1 MQEKGGDK
9 MSDTKE
15 GFDAKNAY
23 TSTWED
29 VDIVESDVELDVT
42 DVVGPDHDPP
52 QKVGDIKTWCGCLL
66 LVFVVLYSLGVYVSS
81 PNL

>member
-1 MQEKGGDK
+1 

-66 LVFVVLYSLGVYVSS
+66 LVFVFFIFPWSICWFFKFVDLH
-81 PNL
+81 NI